1 VKRPS
6 AWRIGARS
14 LIDPAE
20 RRSQN
25 ARLAG
30 GQDGHEQPV
39 DAFRVDW
46 PRLSEGGPAGWRDDR
61 HRASAVGLEPLA
73 FDEASIVREL
83 VQEHERRTGSQL
95 AGRILDDW
103 QRTQLR
109 FVKVMP
115 HDYRAAIERHRDQP
129 VSAGGHGLFTRESET
144 EEAA

>member
-73 FDEASIVREL
+73 PDQAGLLEPVHQARRVGARQDKVGRDVAHPLTAVR
-83 VQEHERRTGSQL
+83 
-95 AGRILDDW
+95 
-103 QRTQLR
+103 
-109 FVKVMP
+109 
-115 HDYRAAIERHRDQP
+115 
-129 VSAGGHGLFTRESET
+129 GG
-144 EEAA
+144 